1 MKNQSARTIAGTT
14 PVILPLSHR
23 ARRKLRT
30 HFLAL
35 GAADRRLRFGN
46 AICDETITRYVDS
59 LDLGHDAVFVIE
71 DGRHRI
77 VAAAHVA
84 VSGSTAEVG
93 LSVLPPARGRGL
105 GSALFSHAAR
115 HARTHDIVRIDMHFL
130 SENRAIQRIAA
141 RAGMQVESS
150 AGESEAY
157 LALRP
162 AQPDLIA
169 LADAR
174 VPANDAFSRQAA

>member
-1 MKNQSARTIAGTT
+1 M
-14 PVILPLSHR
+14 ILTLSQR
-23 ARRKLRT
+23 ARPKLRT

-46 AICDETITRYVDS
+46 AICDETIARYVDR
-59 LDLGHDAVFVIE
+59 LDLGHDAIFVIE

-84 VSGSTAEVG
+84 VSGNTAEVG
-93 LSVLPPARGRGL
+93 LSVLASARGRGL

-115 HARTHDIVRIDMHFL
+115 HARSHDIVRINMHFL
-130 SENRAIQRIAA
+130 SENRAIQHIAA
-141 RAGMQVESS
+141 RAGMRVESS

-162 AQPDLIA
+162 EQPDLIA
-169 LADAR
+169 LTDAPA
-174 VPANDAFSRQAA
+174 PANDAFSRHAA

>member
-1 MKNQSARTIAGTT
+1 MKNHSARTVARTP
-14 PVILPLSHR
+14 PVILTLGQR

-46 AICDETITRYVDS
+46 AICDETITRYVDG
-59 LDLGHDAVFVIE
+59 LDLGHDAIFVIE
-71 DGRHRI
+71 DGCHRI

-84 VSGSTAEVG
+84 VSGSIAEVG
-93 LSVLPPARGRGL
+93 LSVLPSARGRGL

-130 SENRAIQRIAA
+130 SENRAIQHIAA

-169 LADAR
+169 LADAPA
-174 VPANDAFSRQAA
+174 PANDAFSQHAA